1 MGTPLEK
8 IYDIFYSS
16 LNEDL
21 SKHPELDV
29 NVDDNIVVTFLEI
42 AFGDFEE
49 NLHISLKINDDKSTI
64 NEDITN
70 PQINILGRLMYK
82 KYLERE
88 LNSSLRLSSHFN
100 KRSELQVTGLQTKVV
115 ALRECLMRLDNL
127 LCRSFTRNIFKSI
140 GKLS

>member
-8 IYDIFYSS
+8 IYDVFYSS
-16 LNEDL
+16 INEDL

-29 NVDDNIVVTFLEI
+29 NIDDNIVVTYLEI

-64 NEDITN
+64 NEVITN

-100 KRSELQVTGLQTKVV
+100 KRSELQVTGLQTK
-115 ALRECLMRLDNL
+115 
-127 LCRSFTRNIFKSI
+127 I
-140 GKLS
+140 GT